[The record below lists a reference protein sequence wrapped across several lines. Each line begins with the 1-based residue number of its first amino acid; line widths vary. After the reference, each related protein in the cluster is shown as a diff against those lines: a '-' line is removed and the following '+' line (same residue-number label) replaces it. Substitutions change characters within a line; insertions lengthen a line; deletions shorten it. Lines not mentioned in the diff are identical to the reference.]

1 MRLLAPPAVRSNRI
15 AQTPRTTARD
25 RFLAGGS
32 PVQIWVARITAKWDK
47 NNRTAWEALFLNRL
61 LSGSVFRR
69 GLPLPHEIRMKAI
82 IPSSSRFCGGSD
94 QDRPVNHE
102 KAGQCQVFSFILSL
116 FSFFFF
122 FFFFF
127 FFVSSFSKLF
137 PFSQAASVATLP
149 SALFV
154 ERLSLG
160 ASWVYLIQ

>member
-1 MRLLAPPAVRSNRI
+1 VS
-15 AQTPRTTARD
+15 
-25 RFLAGGS
+25 S
-32 PVQIWVARITAKWDK
+32 
-47 NNRTAWEALFLNRL
+47 LF
-61 LSGSVFRR
+61 F
-69 GLPLPHEIRMKAI
+69 H
-82 IPSSSRFCGGSD
+82 
-94 QDRPVNHE
+94 
-102 KAGQCQVFSFILSL
+102 LSL
-116 FSFFFF
+116 FSF